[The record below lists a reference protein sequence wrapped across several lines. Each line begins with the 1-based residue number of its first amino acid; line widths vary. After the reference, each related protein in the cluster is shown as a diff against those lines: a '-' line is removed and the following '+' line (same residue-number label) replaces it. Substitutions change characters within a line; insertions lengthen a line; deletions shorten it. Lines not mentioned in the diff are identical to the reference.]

1 MGEIMHQLG
10 IEPSAIL
17 VEMVGFVLLLL
28 LLKRFLWTPVT
39 QYLEQRRQDI
49 AHTYDR
55 VEQTR
60 QEMERLRA
68 EYEQRLANIE
78 AEARVQIQQAVKEAQ
93 QVREH
98 ILAEAR
104 QQAEK
109 VVRDAEEV
117 IRYEREKAFA
127 EMRAQI
133 VDLTLLATGKILQE
147 NMDSERHRKIVQDF
161 IEQVATEA

>member
-10 IEPSAIL
+10 IEPATIV

-28 LLKRFLWTPVT
+28 LLKRFLWGPVT
-39 QYLEQRRQDI
+39 EYLEGRRQDI
-49 AHTYDR
+49 AQTYEK

-60 QEMERLRA
+60 QEMERLRG

-78 AEARVQIQQAVKEAQ
+78 AEARAQIQQAVKEAQ
-93 QVREH
+93 QVREQ

-109 VVRDAEEV
+109 MVRDAQET
-117 IRYEREKAFA
+117 IRYERQKALA
-127 EMRAQI
+127 EMRAQV

-147 NMDSERHRKIVQDF
+147 SMDDVRHRKMVEDF
-161 IEQVATEA
+161 INQVVTEA

>member
-1 MGEIMHQLG
+1 MSEIMHQLG
-10 IEPSAIL
+10 IEPATIV

-28 LLKRFLWTPVT
+28 LLKRFLWAPVT
-39 QYLEQRRQDI
+39 EYLEQRKQEI
-49 AHTYDR
+49 AQTYEK

-78 AEARVQIQQAVKEAQ
+78 AEARAQIQQAVKEAQ
-93 QVREH
+93 EVREH

-109 VVRDAEEV
+109 MVRDAEET
-117 IRYEREKAFA
+117 IRYERQKALA
-127 EMRAQI
+127 EMRAQ
-133 VDLTLLATGKILQE
+133 VVELTLLAAGRILQE
-147 NMDSERHRKIVQDF
+147 SIDDARHRKMAEDF
-161 IEQVATEA
+161 INQVATEA